1 MRIVLMPSAYLPS
14 LGGVEELTRHLAL
27 ELQAT
32 GDQVEIWAP
41 GPGVDPGATM
51 EVLDGV
57 TVRRFDM
64 PLPRTD
70 PLAVVRFGAGLS
82 RTLWGMHAALRKF
95 RPDILHVQCFG
106 PNGAYATALS
116 RLTATPLVVSLQGET
131 MMDDADI
138 YDHSS
143 TLRAALRAG
152 LRRAAEVTACSA
164 FTLGDAEKRFGLP
177 PGRGQVV
184 FNGVDT
190 DVEAPALPAAWSSRG
205 PFVFAVGRLVDKKGF
220 DLLIKAFAAVRDRHP
235 DVGLV
240 LAGAGRSETSLAHL
254 IADLGLDE
262 RVTLVGRLS
271 REEVAAAMTAAT
283 AFVMPS
289 RLEPFGIVILEAWR
303 AGTPVI
309 ASSVGGAPEFVEDGR
324 LGLVVDPHDTAAL
337 AGALD
342 RLLADPAL
350 RDELGRAGKRAVADF
365 SWARIAGTYREVYG
379 RAASA
384 RP

>member
-1 MRIVLMPSAYLPS
+1 M
-14 LGGVEELTRHLAL
+14 AL
-27 ELQAT
+27 NLNQA
-32 GDQVEIWAP
+32 GCEVEIWAP
-41 GPGVDPGATM
+41 GPGIDP
-51 EVLDGV
+51 EVANEILDGII
-57 TVRRFDM
+57 VRRFHL
-64 PLPRTD
+64 PLPGASPTEI
-70 PLAVVRFGAGLS
+70 LRFVIKFPQS
-82 RTLWGMHAALRKF
+82 FWKLRKAIRGF
-95 RPDILHVQCFG
+95 QPDVIHVQCFG
-106 PNGAYATALS
+106 PNGAYATVLS
-116 RLTATPLVVSLQGET
+116 QFSGTPLVVSLQGET
-131 MMDDADI
+131 LMDDSDI

-152 LRRAAEVTACSA
+152 LRRAVEVTACSA
-164 FTLGDAEKRFGLP
+164 FTLRDAEERFGLP

-190 DVEAPALPAAWSSRG
+190 DLEAPAVPSAWSSRG

-220 DLLIKAFAAVRDRHP
+220 DLLIKAFAAICDRHP
-235 DVGLV
+235 DVGLI
-240 LAGAGRSETSLAHL
+240 LAGAGRSATALAHL
-254 IADLGLDE
+254 ITDLGLDE

-289 RLEPFGIVILEAWR
+289 RLEPFGIVVLEAWR

-342 RLLADPAL
+342 RVLADPVL
-350 RDELGRAGKRAVADF
+350 RNELGSAGKRAVADF
-365 SWARIAGTYREVYG
+365 SWARIAATYREVYG
-379 RAASA
+379 RAVSA
-384 RP
+384 RR